1 MKKIALFALFLTSY
15 TSNATQLHLSPEI
28 KMGPYLGAGIQLGTT
43 NTLDLDAIFVS
54 YHRTAYQDSW
64 YDEKIDTF
72 RIGGQKMLGKSKVHG
87 FQAEM
92 GYTKY
97 QGSKETAHSA
107 SQLTADGLSL
117 GGAYIFQATD
127 TIALRGGVDINMF
140 AWGRTHVPFDMSPNV
155 NLGVVLN
162 L

>member
-1 MKKIALFALFLTSY
+1 
-15 TSNATQLHLSPEI
+15 
-28 KMGPYLGAGIQLGTT
+28 MGPYLGAGIQLGTT
-43 NTLDLDAIFVS
+43 NTLDLDAIFLS
-54 YHRTAYQDSW
+54 ATIALPIKTHGMTK
-64 YDEKIDTF
+64 KIDTF

-140 AWGRTHVPFDMSPNV
+140 AWGGELTYHLICPPNV
-155 NLGVVLN
+155 NLGVVFN